1 MKVNIQRKELASEIA
16 KFVERESVDNEAQS
30 LDVYCVYSSD
40 NQRWGVVDFGRVQM
54 LGDEDI
60 TVSISVPVDEE
71 PMDIDE
77 SLAYADEIIQQ
88 LEALE
93 VQTYIVELRE
103 IHIQKREVEAV
114 SEEQARAFAL
124 DGKGENLDD
133 ALEYSH
139 VDQNE
144 PVADVYLK
152 GER

>member
-16 KFVERESVDNEAQS
+16 KFVERESVDNGAQS
-30 LDVYCVYSSD
+30 LDVYCVYSVD

-71 PMDIDE
+71 PMNIDE

-124 DGKGENLDD
+124 DGQGENLDGE
-133 ALEYSH
+133 LEYSH
-139 VDQNE
+139 VDQDD

-152 GER
+152 GSR